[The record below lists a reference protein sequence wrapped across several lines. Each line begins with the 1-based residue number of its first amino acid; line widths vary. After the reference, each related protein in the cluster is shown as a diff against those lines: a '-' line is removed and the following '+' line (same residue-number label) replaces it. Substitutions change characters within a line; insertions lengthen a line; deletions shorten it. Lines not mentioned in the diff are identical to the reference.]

1 MPPVLPRQLRD
12 ARNPSRRLNAARALG
27 ELERIEHVPLLIR
40 SAVEDPDPAVRAAA
54 REALQ
59 ALIGAQTELSI
70 QAYRSAPDED
80 DWLVELE
87 EGDGAEDEASL
98 SSEEE
103 QYLTGLITVLRNY
116 SDPRL
121 RLKAIRQLES
131 SSDLRV
137 IAALAETVLWTD
149 DADVRQAAHQSLE
162 GRFGAETDEIIQS
175 YQLEGDFY
183 QPEDDEKGEAWDED
197 DTDADEQPEAG
208 TVEAPRWQAPQVS
221 FSTAPQVVREEG
233 IPMVVIL
240 LAGVGVVVV
249 LLIAAFVLGR

>member
-27 ELERIEHVPLLIR
+27 ELERLEHAPLLIR
-40 SAVEDPDPAVRAAA
+40 SAVEDPDSAVRAAA

-80 DWLVELE
+80 DWLVEPG

-98 SSEEE
+98 TSEDE

-116 SDPRL
+116 ADAKL
-121 RLKAIRQLES
+121 RMKAIRQLES

-137 IAALAETVLWTD
+137 IAVLAETVLWTD
-149 DADVRQAAHQSLE
+149 DEDVRQAARQSLE

-175 YQLEGDFY
+175 YQVEGDFE
-183 QPEDDEKGEAWDED
+183 QPEEEEDESEAWDED
-197 DTDADEQPEAG
+197 EAAEDEQLEASPSE
-208 TVEAPRWQAPQVS
+208 EAHS
-221 FSTAPQVVREEG
+221 
-233 IPMVVIL
+233 
-240 LAGVGVVVV
+240 
-249 LLIAAFVLGR
+249 